1 MKLLA
6 LSGCPR
12 RENDDRKAW
21 SVFQGSSTLC
31 NDGSMTV
38 TTLDVDR
45 KQLSTTRIFAD
56 ADRPLV
62 DGEVRVS
69 VEHFALTSNNITYGV
84 FGDGMR
90 YWDFFPALQDTEI
103 LWGRIPVWGFA
114 EVIDSQMPSVEVGR
128 RIYGYLPMS
137 TDLIVKPGRVDE
149 RGFVDTSEHRS
160 AMAATYNRYMF
171 TDHDPTYRADREPQQ
186 MILWPLFMTSFMI
199 DDYLGQNVLEDDA
212 SSIATVVISSAS
224 SKTAIGAAHL
234 LARRTGVTVVG
245 LTSAKNADF
254 VRSLD
259 CYHRVVTYD
268 QIGDLPSGTAS
279 DITAY
284 VDIAGDR
291 SVTYAVH
298 AHYQDDLS
306 YSMVVGSTHWD
317 APPATGK
324 GLAGPKPEFLF
335 APSQIALRS
344 KEWGREGLDQRVG
357 ESWNRFSEWTGS
369 WMKVEQTAG
378 AMAVEKLYQELLA
391 GRVDPTVGHVC
402 SMR

>member
-1 MKLLA
+1 MA
-6 LSGCPR
+6 
-12 RENDDRKAW
+12 
-21 SVFQGSSTLC
+21 
-31 NDGSMTV
+31 V

-45 KQLSTTRIFAD
+45 KQLSTTRIFAEP
-56 ADRPLV
+56 DRPLV

-90 YWDFFPALQDTEI
+90 YWDFFPALQDTENQDVAS

-114 EVIDSQMPSVEVGR
+114 EVVESRMPAVEVGR

-171 TDHDPTYRADREPQQ
+171 TDHDPTYRADREAQQ
-186 MILWPLFMTSFMI
+186 MVLWPLFMTSFMI
-199 DDYLGQNVLEDDA
+199 DDFLGQNVLEDDA

-224 SKTAIGAAHL
+224 SKTAIGAAYL
-234 LARRTGVTVVG
+234 LARRTGVTVIG

-291 SVTYAVH
+291 SVTHGVH

-317 APPATGK
+317 APTATG
-324 GLAGPKPEFLF
+324 GRLAGPKPEFLF

-378 AMAVEKLYQELLA
+378 VVAVEKLYQELLA
-391 GRVDPTVGHVC
+391 GRVDPTIGHVC
-402 SMR
+402 SMRS

>member
-1 MKLLA
+1 
-6 LSGCPR
+6 
-12 RENDDRKAW
+12 
-21 SVFQGSSTLC
+21 
-31 NDGSMTV
+31 MTV

-45 KQLSTTRIFAD
+45 GQLSTTRIFEE

-62 DGEVRVS
+62 EGEVRVS

-90 YWDFFPALQDTEI
+90 YWDFFPALQDTENQDVAT

-114 EVIDSQMPSVEVGR
+114 EIIDSRMPTVEVGR

-149 RGFVDTSEHRS
+149 RGFTDTSEHRS
-160 AMAATYNRYMF
+160 AMAGAYNRYMF
-171 TDHDPTYRADREPQQ
+171 TDHDPMYRADREAQQ
-186 MILWPLFMTSFMI
+186 MVLWPLFMTSFMI
-199 DDYLGQNVLEDDA
+199 DDLLGQNVLEDDA
-212 SSIATVVISSAS
+212 SSITTVVISSAS
-224 SKTAIGAAHL
+224 SKTAIGAAYL
-234 LARRTGVTVVG
+234 LAQRTGVTVVG
-245 LTSAKNADF
+245 LTSTKNSDF
-254 VRSLD
+254 VRSLE

-268 QIGDLPSGTAS
+268 QMGDLPSGTAS

-291 SVTYAVH
+291 SVTHAVH

-317 APPATGK
+317 APTSTGG

-335 APSQIALRS
+335 APSQIALRT
-344 KEWGREGLDQRVG
+344 KEWGRVGLDQRVG
-357 ESWNRFSEWTGS
+357 ESWKRFSEWTDS
-369 WMKVEQTAG
+369 WIKVEPTAG
-378 AMAVEKLYQELLA
+378 ATAVENLYQELLA
-391 GRVDPTVGHVC
+391 GRVDPTIGHVC
-402 SMR
+402 TMR

>member
-1 MKLLA
+1 
-6 LSGCPR
+6 
-12 RENDDRKAW
+12 
-21 SVFQGSSTLC
+21 
-31 NDGSMTV
+31 
-38 TTLDVDR
+38 
-45 KQLSTTRIFAD
+45 
-56 ADRPLV
+56 
-62 DGEVRVS
+62 VRVS
-69 VEHFALTSNNITYGV
+69 VENFALTSNNITYGV

-90 YWDFFPALQDTEI
+90 YWDFFPALQDTGNQDTAT

-114 EVIDSQMPSVEVGR
+114 EVIESRMPAVEVGR

-149 RGFVDTSEHRS
+149 RGFVDTAEHRS

-171 TDHDPTYRADREPQQ
+171 TDHDPMYRADREAQQ
-186 MILWPLFMTSFMI
+186 MVLWPLFMTSFMI
-199 DDYLGQNVLEDDA
+199 DDFLGQNVLEDDA

-224 SKTAIGAAHL
+224 SKTAIGAAYL
-234 LARRTGVTVVG
+234 LARRTGVTVIG

-268 QIGDLPSGTAS
+268 QMGDLPSGTAS

-291 SVTYAVH
+291 SVTHGVH

-317 APPATGK
+317 APTATGG

-344 KEWGREGLDQRVG
+344 KEWGRAGLDQRVG
-357 ESWNRFSEWTGS
+357 ESWDQFSEWTGT
-369 WMKVEQTAG
+369 WLKVEPTTG
-378 AMAVEKLYQELLA
+378 ALAVEKLYQELLA

-402 SMR
+402 SMRS